1 MEITSTT
8 FGVPVK
14 NLALSRRWYQ
24 AVFELDPPEIEL
36 VEGIADY
43 QFPGFSLQL
52 SEEPD
57 ASATGDVLLRFGVPD
72 VDVEHARLAALD
84 IDVSP
89 IVRVEG
95 AVNFFDFADP
105 DGHTFS
111 LYTVSA

>member
-8 FGVPVK
+8 IGIPVS
-14 NLALSRRWYQ
+14 NLALSRLWYQ
-24 AVFELDPPEIEL
+24 AVFELDPPELEL
-36 VEGIADY
+36 VEGILDY
-43 QFPGFSLQL
+43 PFAGVSLQL

-57 ASATGDVLLRFGVPD
+57 VTATGDVLLRLGVDD
-72 VDVEHARLAALD
+72 VGEHHRRLSELD

-95 AVNFFDFADP
+95 AVEFFDFVDP

-111 LYTVSA
+111 LYTVHS